1 MPRPDSITLHVYD
14 INKIVEA
21 LAQAR
26 YMGNVIK
33 IVTEG
38 DTILIRDKNDFKISS
53 IKTHLSN
60 EKANANFDQ

>member
-33 IVTEG
+33 LVTEG
-38 DTILIRDKNDFKISS
+38 DTILIRDKNDLKITS

-60 EKANANFDQ
+60 EKTNATADQ